1 MTTRRKFIGTAL
13 AVGAATMSAAV
24 IAPSVRSAPAP
35 GAGRATYLPLERV
48 LFDVRFDASAPFA
61 AAARSRSAKTSAI
74 ENAVHDLWYADL
86 YHHWRDRRAPIAGL
100 TDFRTLFLLE
110 MMAADAGLHVVHRIH
125 HHWTGTTYRHDVF
138 GPLAHRA
145 ELADRMAGA
154 HDAWAQEAA
163 GIVTSWP
170 NHLTAPDARRSDI
183 LLAKRQEVDLQTP
196 ISWIIG

>member
-1 MTTRRKFIGTAL
+1 MTTRRRFIGTAL
-13 AVGAATMSAAV
+13 AAGAATLSAAV
-24 IAPSVRSAPAP
+24 IAPGIRSTPAR
-35 GAGRATYLPLERV
+35 GAGQSNCLPLERV
-48 LFDVRFDASAPFA
+48 LFDARFEASVHFA

-74 ENAVHDLWYADL
+74 EDSVHDLWYTDL
-86 YHHWRDRRAPIAGL
+86 YHHWRERRSPIAGM

-125 HHWTGTTYRHDVF
+125 HRRTGTTYRHDVF

-196 ISWIIG
+196 ISWIIC